1 MKKITHI
8 AKRRNKSD
16 FLVYTYEMYEDS
28 EFHYT
33 DWSDGLNMVIT
44 KNGVTLEL
52 NAKEIEQ
59 LVKSLP
65 RTIGRKY

>member
-1 MKKITHI
+1 MKKTHI
-8 AKRRNKSD
+8 SPNAEINQI

-28 EFHYT
+28 EFRYT